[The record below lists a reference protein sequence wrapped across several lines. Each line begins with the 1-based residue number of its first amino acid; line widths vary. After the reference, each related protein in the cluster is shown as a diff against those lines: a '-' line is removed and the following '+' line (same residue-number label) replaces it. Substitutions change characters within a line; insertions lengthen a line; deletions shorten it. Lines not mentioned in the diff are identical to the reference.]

1 MKALSRRAEAHLAG
15 GDCAAAQA
23 DVRRAIGM
31 EPRNRELRAQLR
43 RIKTE
48 AAAADKAF
56 KPLASIM
63 SKAVAPEPQQGSQV
77 RAAILPCLHTD
88 PSVLTSDRASFVPP
102 LNMACLLPLSWNR
115 AELGGFAS
123 TSNFL
128 CNSLMHQAAME
139 MCHLDLLLLS
149 LCRGML
155 PARQL

>member
-15 GDCAAAQA
+15 ADCAAAQA

-63 SKAVAPEPQQGSQV
+63 SKAISPEPQQGPQAPV
-77 RAAILPCLHTD
+77 RAAILTCLHTA
-88 PSVLTSDRASFVPP
+88 PSVLNSDMASFCP
-102 LNMACLLPLSWNR
+102 
-115 AELGGFAS
+115 F
-123 TSNFL
+123 TK
-128 CNSLMHQAAME
+128 H
-139 MCHLDLLLLS
+139 
-149 LCRGML
+149 GML
-155 PARQL
+155 VPLPWQPG